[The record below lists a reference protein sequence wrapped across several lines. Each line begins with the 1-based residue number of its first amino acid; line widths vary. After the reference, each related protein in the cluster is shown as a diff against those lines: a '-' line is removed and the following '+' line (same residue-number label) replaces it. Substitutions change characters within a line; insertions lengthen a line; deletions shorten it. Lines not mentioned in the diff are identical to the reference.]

1 MSSTAVCSHC
11 GCTDIDK
18 DPARGDAVCTN
29 CGSVLEDQ
37 IIVSEVQ
44 FEEHASG
51 GSSVIGQ
58 FVSSDGMKAPSL
70 GISFPRGMKRES
82 RTVTFENGRRR
93 IQQLGAQLKLNQ
105 HCIDTAF
112 NFYKMAVVKQLTRGR
127 KTAHVTAACLY
138 LVCRTEGTPHMLLDF
153 SDQLQINV
161 YSLGKTYLQLS
172 RELCLNIPAIDPCL
186 YIQRF
191 AHKLEFEDK
200 THDVS
205 MIALRLVQRMKRD
218 WMHTGRRPSGLCG
231 AALLVAARMSNFNR
245 SVKDIIKVVKVCDT
259 TIRKRLAEF
268 QDTPSSLLTIEEFQ
282 NIDLEAEHDPPSF
295 TEGKKRALQAK
306 LNAQL
311 EEKNKLNELTCEVS
325 DIQEEI
331 EKSLQPP
338 KPRGIWAAYA
348 KTSTAAPSTSSPSS
362 STASP
367 AAVDERT
374 KVEKFLEK
382 ETLADCVDDQPMS
395 FFGGPGSMKSESKA
409 TAIAPSEVS
418 CTAGPTGND
427 LGITDAVK
435 ECLTDDDVPMNDPDH
450 ASGEL
455 DLAGIDD
462 EELDLM
468 LLNEDEVKIKT
479 DIWMKENGEFLQAQ
493 KEKQERLAREKEL
506 EEQNPD
512 KKKRRKHQKRKPT
525 HTTPAASGEEAI
537 VRLIQEKKISTK
549 INYDVLNDLK
559 VQGSRAPKMTSLLK
573 FNKLESNN
581 SVPPALNRLRKP
593 SISPGFIEGKEPSA
607 KKVKL
612 EIEPATEASDVV
624 IESGPVQY
632 TDLKEEELGE
642 DEEDY
647 EEEEDDHLVSAGQ
660 LLGRGID
667 TGYDHDDHDMYDA
680 D

>member
-1 MSSTAVCSHC
+1 M
-11 GCTDIDK
+11 
-18 DPARGDAVCTN
+18 
-29 CGSVLEDQ
+29 
-37 IIVSEVQ
+37 SEVQ
-44 FEEHASG
+44 FEDHASG

-58 FVSSDGMKAPSL
+58 FVSSDGMKSHSL
-70 GISFPRGMKRES
+70 GISFPRGMKKES

-112 NFYKMAVVKQLTRGR
+112 NFFKMAVVKQLTRGR

-153 SDQLQINV
+153 SDILQINV

-191 AHKLEFEDK
+191 AHKLEFEGK

-268 QDTPSSLLTIEEFQ
+268 QDTPSSQLTIEEFQ

-295 TEGKKRALQAK
+295 TEGKKKALQAK
-306 LNAQL
+306 LSAQF
-311 EEKNKLNELTCEVS
+311 EEKNKLNELTSEVS
-325 DIQEEI
+325 EIQEEI
-331 EKSLQPP
+331 EKSLHSA
-338 KPRGIWAAYA
+338 KPRGIWAAYGN
-348 KTSTAAPSTSSPSS
+348 TSTSATENSE
-362 STASP
+362 
-367 AAVDERT
+367 VL

-382 ETLADCVDDQPMS
+382 ETLAGCGVDGTLSDYSRPVTDH
-395 FFGGPGSMKSESKA
+395 GYRHPLP
-409 TAIAPSEVS
+409 TAAVS
-418 CTAGPTGND
+418 TVGTSAPTGTD
-427 LGITDAVK
+427 LGIKEAVM
-435 ECLTDDDVPMNDPDH
+435 ECLTCDDVPTAYDGT
-450 ASGEL
+450 AGEL

-462 EELDLM
+462 AELDRM
-468 LLNEDEVKIKT
+468 LLNEDEVKMKT
-479 DIWMKENGEFLQAQ
+479 EIWMKENGDYLKAQ
-493 KEKQERLAREKEL
+493 KEKEERLAKEREL

-512 KKKRRKHQKRKPT
+512 KKKRKKYQKRKPL

-537 VRLIQEKKISTK
+537 VRLIQEKKISNK

-559 VQGSRAPKMTSLLK
+559 VQGSRSNKPVSILK
-573 FNKLESNN
+573 FNPLDST
-581 SVPPALNRLRKP
+581 SSTTPALNRLRKP
-593 SISPGFIEGKEPSA
+593 SMSYFTDMEPSS

-612 EIEPATEASDVV
+612 EPSVV
-624 IESGPVQY
+624 VVESGPVQY
-632 TDLKEEELGE
+632 TDLKEEDL
-642 DEEDY
+642 EEEEE
-647 EEEEDDHLVSAGQ
+647 EEEEDEQLVSAGQ

-667 TGYDHDDHDMYDA
+667 TGYDHEDPEMYEVD
-680 D
+680 